1 MKQTPKRSSSGT
13 KKSQESGIILDA
25 EGQAVTTSGGVAIV
39 AAKNSESV
47 EKSVDM
53 MKDENTGKDEGTY
66 L

>member
-25 EGQAVTTSGGVAIV
+25 EAAATSGGVAIV
-39 AAKNSESV
+39 AANSESV